1 MGVSSSSII
10 ASRKKGRVFVISAPS
25 GCGKTTL
32 TSRLSPSLGVVRS
45 ISFTTRPARPG
56 ERSGKDYHF
65 ISKEDFKKLIQKK
78 EMLEWACVFGNYYG
92 TPEGFVERQVRKGK
106 DVLLVIDVQGAMQIK
121 KSGYDAALIFLLPP
135 SLSVLRERLG
145 KRNQDSKG
153 DIINRMK
160 KSRHEMSYV
169 KKYDYVVV
177 NDKMDKA
184 LCQIESIITAE
195 RCRVR

>member
-1 MGVSSSSII
+1 MGVSSSNII

-32 TSRLSPSLGVVRS
+32 TNSISSSLGIVRS

-56 ERSGKDYHF
+56 EVDGKDYYF
-65 ISKEDFKKLIQKK
+65 VSKEDFKKLIQKK
-78 EMLEWACVFGNYYG
+78 GMLEWACVFGNYYG
-92 TPEGFVERQVRKGK
+92 TPGEFVERQVRKGK
-106 DVLLVIDVQGAMQIK
+106 DVLLVIDVQGAMQVK

-135 SLSVLRERLG
+135 SLSALRERLG

-153 DIINRMK
+153 EVINRMK

-177 NDKMDKA
+177 NDKIKKA

>member
-1 MGVSSSSII
+1 
-10 ASRKKGRVFVISAPS
+10 
-25 GCGKTTL
+25 
-32 TSRLSPSLGVVRS
+32 
-45 ISFTTRPARPG
+45 
-56 ERSGKDYHF
+56 
-65 ISKEDFKKLIQKK
+65 
-78 EMLEWACVFGNYYG
+78 
-92 TPEGFVERQVRKGK
+92 
-106 DVLLVIDVQGAMQIK
+106 MQIK
-121 KSGYDAALIFLLPP
+121 KSGYDATLIFLLPP
-135 SLSVLRERLG
+135 SLSALRERLG

-153 DIINRMK
+153 DVINRMK

>member
-1 MGVSSSSII
+1 MGVSSSNII
-10 ASRKKGRVFVISAPS
+10 TSRKKGRVFVISAPS

-56 ERSGKDYHF
+56 ERSGSDYHF

-92 TPEGFVERQVRKGK
+92 TQEGFVERQVRKGK
-106 DVLLVIDVQGAMQIK
+106 DVLLVIDVQGAMQVK
-121 KSGYDAALIFLLPP
+121 KSGYDATLIFLLPP
-135 SLSVLRERLG
+135 SLSALRERLG

-153 DIINRMK
+153 DVINRMK